1 MDFRLTDELLEI
13 RALAA
18 RMFSV
23 LGDSDTIWTELG
35 RTGLLGLALP
45 EEHGGAGLG
54 MDAACELL
62 EEQGRTV
69 SAAPVWPHIVAALA
83 LARNGFGDVLTGV
96 AAGARRLTV
105 ALEEYSSAAAAA
117 PACRATPTEN
127 RGDTWRLSGVK
138 AAVPTPEGVDFV
150 LVSAVADDGPG
161 LYLVK
166 NHELAWEPAPTTDLD
181 RAQDLVLEST
191 PALRVGG
198 RQTLTEAVRWS
209 RLAVAALQV
218 GVADGALRLA
228 ADYVRDRRQFGRS
241 IGSFQSVQHQLAD
254 CWTDVDAMRLTLW
267 QALTFDTDG
276 KHSDRAALV
285 AAWWCGQAGLDVA
298 HRVQHVHGG
307 IGVDTD
313 YPVHR
318 HFLWGK
324 QLAATF
330 GGPEAVLQE
339 LGELLVAENSHV
351 NKE

>member
-1 MDFRLTDELLEI
+1 MDFRLTDELLEVQ
-13 RALAA
+13 ALAA
-18 RMFSV
+18 RLFST
-23 LGDSDTIWTELG
+23 LGDSDSVWTELG

-45 EEHGGAGLG
+45 DEHGGAGLG
-54 MDAACELL
+54 MDAACVLL

-69 SAAPVWPHIVAALA
+69 SAAPVWPHIVAASA
-83 LARNGFGDVLTGV
+83 LARHARGDVLTGV
-96 AAGARRLTV
+96 ADGAVRLTV
-105 ALEEYSSAAAAA
+105 ALEEYGSAAAAA
-117 PACRATPTEN
+117 PTCRATPTE
-127 RGDTWRLSGVK
+127 GGSGSGTWRLTGVK

-150 LVSAVADDGPG
+150 LVSATADDGPG
-161 LYLVK
+161 LYLVT
-166 NHELAWEPAPTTDLD
+166 NHDLVWEPAPTTDLD

-198 RQTLTEAVRWS
+198 GQASTEVVRWS

-267 QALTFDTDG
+267 QALTSDTDENDA
-276 KHSDRAALV
+276 DRAALV
-285 AAWWCGQAGLDVA
+285 AAWWCGQAGLDVV

-339 LGELLVAENSHV
+339 LGELLGRSER
-351 NKE
+351 

>member
-1 MDFRLTDELLEI
+1 MDFRLSDELLEVQ
-13 RALAA
+13 ALAA
-18 RMFSV
+18 RVFSA

-45 EEHGGAGLG
+45 DEHGGAGLG
-54 MDAACELL
+54 MDAACVLL

-69 SAAPVWPHIVAALA
+69 SAAPVWPHIVAASA
-83 LARNGFGDVLTGV
+83 LARHACGDVLTGV
-96 AAGARRLTV
+96 ADGAVRLTV
-105 ALEEYSSAAAAA
+105 ALEEYGSATAAA
-117 PACRATPTEN
+117 PTCRATPTEN
-127 RGDTWRLSGVK
+127 GSGSGTWRLSGIK

-161 LYLVK
+161 LYLVT
-166 NHELAWEPAPTTDLD
+166 NHDLAWEPAPTTDLD

-198 RQTLTEAVRWS
+198 RQASTEVVRWS

-267 QALTFDTDG
+267 QALTSDSDENQA
-276 KHSDRAALV
+276 DRAALV
-285 AAWWCGQAGLDVA
+285 AAWWCGQAGLDVV

-313 YPVHR
+313 YSVHR

-339 LGELLVAENSHV
+339 LGELLGSSER
-351 NKE
+351 

>member
-1 MDFRLTDELLEI
+1 MDFRLTDELLEVQ
-13 RALAA
+13 ALAA
-18 RMFSV
+18 RVFSS
-23 LGDSDTIWTELG
+23 LGDSDTKWTELG

-45 EEHGGAGLG
+45 DEHGGAGLG
-54 MDAACELL
+54 LDAACVLL

-69 SAAPVWPHIVAALA
+69 SAAPVWPHIVAASA
-83 LARNGFGDVLTGV
+83 LARHASGDVLTGI
-96 AAGARRLTV
+96 ADGAVRLTV
-105 ALEEYSSAAAAA
+105 ALEEYGSVAATA
-117 PACRATPTEN
+117 PTCRATPAAD
-127 RGDTWRLSGVK
+127 GSGSGTWRLSGIK

-150 LVSAVADDGPG
+150 LVSAVAYDGPG
-161 LYLVK
+161 LYLVT
-166 NHELAWEPAPTTDLD
+166 NHDLAWEPAPTTDLD

-198 RQTLTEAVRWS
+198 RQALTEVVRWS

-267 QALTFDTDG
+267 QALTCDADENDA
-276 KHSDRAALV
+276 DRAALV
-285 AAWWCGQAGLDVA
+285 AAWWCGQAGLDVV

-339 LGELLVAENSHV
+339 LGELLGRQR
-351 NKE
+351 